1 MKREII
7 HTDAAP
13 AAVGP
18 YSQAIRLGSMVYS
31 SGQIPLDPESGQIVA
46 GGIKEQAERAL
57 KNLSEVLQASGS
69 SMEQVVKVTCF
80 ITDMSMF
87 GDMNA
92 VYAEFFSNNPP
103 ARSCI
108 GVASLPKGALVEF
121 EAVAAIE

>member
-1 MKREII
+1 MKHEII

-18 YSQAIRLGSMVYS
+18 YSQAVRVGTMVYS
-31 SGQIPLDPESGQIVA
+31 SGQIPLDPSSGQLVA
-46 GGIKEQAERAL
+46 GGIKEQAECAL
-57 KNLSEVLQASGS
+57 KNLSAVLKAAGS
-69 SMEQVVKVTCF
+69 SMEQVIKVTCF
-80 ITDMSMF
+80 ITDMGMF

-92 VYAEFFSNNPP
+92 VYAEFFSTKPP

-121 EAVAAIE
+121 EAIATTE

>member
-18 YSQAIRLGSMVYS
+18 YSQAIRLGTMVYS

-57 KNLSEVLQASGS
+57 KNLSEVLKASGS
-69 SMEQVVKVTCF
+69 SLEQVIKVTCF
-80 ITDMSMF
+80 ITDMKMF

-121 EAVAAIE
+121 EALSSSE

>member
-87 GDMNA
+87 GAMNA
-92 VYAEFFSNNPP
+92 VYAEFFGANPP

-121 EAVAAIE
+121 EAVAASE